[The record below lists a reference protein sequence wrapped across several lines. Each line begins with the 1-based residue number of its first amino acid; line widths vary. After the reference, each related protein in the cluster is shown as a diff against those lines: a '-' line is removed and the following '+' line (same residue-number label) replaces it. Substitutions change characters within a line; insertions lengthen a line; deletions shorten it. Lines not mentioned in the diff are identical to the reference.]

1 MVRLLQNIKQYII
14 LAVIWGAAGH
24 GFALDIFSHTV
35 NGAAVDLFPGSKI
48 ENTALSFRGF
58 YGGQI
63 QIGNR
68 FLLNGTVSGKAANL
82 FSGTRFRDIAS
93 SVNVDEV
100 SLMYRFKI
108 DNSSA
113 QWALFAGEYEPAGTD
128 LFITR
133 YFGMKSFSSYLLE
146 KQMGFEAPAI
156 YPLNGAGTS
165 FMTKYS
171 VPIANA
177 FYLYYNEKYGKKCL
191 NSDFRIAGVSDI
203 IIADFLFGFT
213 LPFEKKDANGSDAVL
228 VIKRVNFQTS
238 LTFLIAVNSFTN
250 FYIQAG
256 VSRIQAKP
264 DAGEQVISL
273 SDLYFLLEPRF
284 AVGKTLFS
292 FSLFYLPEDT
302 FKNIPY
308 IDQSWGAA
316 FMIKSI
322 PLELPS
328 CRGVFGCIVSASTAN
343 PLIKTIDITSVS
355 VKAIPFADITIR
367 NGTLKALLPI
377 QPLKY
382 NTPNEAV
389 SLSLSYTIHL

>member
-1 MVRLLQNIKQYII
+1 MIRPLRNIKQYII
-14 LAVIWGAAGH
+14 SAVILGTVVH

-48 ENTALSFRGF
+48 ENTELSFRGF

-68 FLLNGTVSGKAANL
+68 FLLNGIVSAKAANL
-82 FSGTRFRDIAS
+82 FSDIKFRDIAS

-108 DNSSA
+108 ENSSA

-133 YFGMKSFSSYLLE
+133 YFGTETFSSYLLE
-146 KQMGFEAPAI
+146 KQIGFEAPAI
-156 YPLNGAGTS
+156 YPLNGIGTS
-165 FMTKYS
+165 FMIKYP

-177 FYLYYNEKYGKKCL
+177 AYLYYNEKYGKHCL

-203 IIADFLFGFT
+203 IITDFLFGFA
-213 LPFEKKDANGSDAVL
+213 LPFEKKDANGNDVVM
-228 VIKRVNFQTS
+228 VIKRVNFQTG
-238 LTFLIAVNSFTN
+238 LTFLITGNPYVN
-250 FYIQAG
+250 FYMQAG
-256 VSRIQAKP
+256 ISRIQTKA
-264 DAGEQVISL
+264 DAGEQIVSF

-284 AVGKTLFS
+284 AVGKTLS
-292 FSLFYLPEDT
+292 SVTVFYLPEDT
-302 FKNIPY
+302 FKNIPH

-316 FMIKSI
+316 FTIKSV
-322 PLELPS
+322 PLELKS
-328 CRGVFGCIVSASTAN
+328 SRGVFGCTVCAATAN
-343 PLIKTIDITSVS
+343 PLTKTIDINSIS
-355 VKAIPFADITIR
+355 IKAVPFADITIR
-367 NGTLKALLPI
+367 NGTLKILLPI
-377 QPLKY
+377 RPLKY

-389 SLSLSYTIHL
+389 SLSVSYTIRF